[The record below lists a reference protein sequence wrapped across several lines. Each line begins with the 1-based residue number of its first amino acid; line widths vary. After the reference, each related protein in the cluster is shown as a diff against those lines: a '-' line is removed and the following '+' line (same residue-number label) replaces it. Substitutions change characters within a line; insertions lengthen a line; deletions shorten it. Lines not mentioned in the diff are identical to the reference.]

1 MKSTFFAVAM
11 TAISTQ
17 ASMLKSNTN
26 TAVANQLST
35 PAYGDVWEWLEANYN
50 SRITDDR
57 TNIDRHLYSRT
68 TSMVRDAMYV
78 SLAEDISRFI
88 AEEVPA
94 DLMRAHESI
103 PDDTVI
109 DA

>member
-1 MKSTFFAVAM
+1 MKSTFYAVAM
-11 TAISTQ
+11 TAISVQ
-17 ASMLKSNTN
+17 ASMLKSSPAVTN
-26 TAVANQLST
+26 QPAA

-50 SRITDDR
+50 SRTTDDR
-57 TNIDRHLYSRT
+57 ANIDRHLYSRT
-68 TSMVRDAMYV
+68 TSMVRDAMYI

-103 PDDTVI
+103 PNDTVI